1 MKKIWIRNG
10 KKLENLIKKW
20 IIFYKKMKIVQKNM
34 KKSEK
39 NIIKG
44 IKYIGNSL
52 NKIKIEKGS
61 LNK

>member
-1 MKKIWIRNG
+1 
-10 KKLENLIKKW
+10 
-20 IIFYKKMKIVQKNM
+20 M

-52 NKIKIEKGS
+52 NKIKIEKDS